1 MTSHE
6 MSARPRQMDAAD
18 MPSEPRHAASGRRN
32 GDQERTRIVRRGSP
46 GFGLLDGDEWERAV
60 QHLNLSGREQE
71 IARAIFDDRTE
82 SSIAEKLGI
91 SPHTVHTHVE
101 RLYRKLGV
109 GSRTQLVLR
118 VVQSGI
124 GRDS

>member
-6 MSARPRQMDAAD
+6 MSARPRQMSAANVPGD
-18 MPSEPRHAASGRRN
+18 AASGRSS
-32 GDQERTRIVRRGSP
+32 GGQERARIVRRGSP
-46 GFGLLDGDEWERAV
+46 GYDLLNGNEWERAV
-60 QHLNLSGREQE
+60 RDLNLSGREQE

-118 VVQSGI
+118 VVQSGM

>member
-1 MTSHE
+1 MTSSE
-6 MSARPRQMDAAD
+6 MSARPLQMSSAD
-18 MPSEPRHAASGRRN
+18 VPGDAASGRN
-32 GDQERTRIVRRGSP
+32 GGQARARLVRRGSP
-46 GFGLLDGDEWERAV
+46 GYDLLSGNEWERAV
-60 QHLNLSGREQE
+60 RDLNLSGREQE

-109 GSRTQLVLR
+109 GSRTQLILR
-118 VVQSGI
+118 VVQSGM
-124 GRDS
+124 GRGS